1 MKRVWIFAQE
11 KKTAEPLCS
20 ERRWEARRGKKAICH
35 IFNFRYVWQSVS
47 WKKSLVQTKPNRFNL
62 CESIVPQVQIGYSDG
77 PDVNSVRILWY
88 LELQFY
94 FKKYFLSLYILFFT
108 NDFLSSGVTGAPVD
122 IPSIL
127 WRPLQAA
134 RRGRLVQISILGGAA
149 QFVHNQSQ
157 RINI

>member
-1 MKRVWIFAQE
+1 MKRVWTFAQE
-11 KKTAEPLCS
+11 KNSGAPVFRGTLRSETGQKSNLSHIWLPLCL
-20 ERRWEARRGKKAICH
+20 AKC
-35 IFNFRYVWQSVS
+35 VL
-47 WKKSLVQTKPNRFNL
+47 KKSLIRTKSNKFNH
-62 CESIVPQVQIGYSDG
+62 CESIVLQVQIGYSDG

-88 LELQFY
+88 LELQLY
-94 FKKYFLSLYILFFT
+94 FKKYFLSLIILFFT